1 MNANT
6 APALLQLQD
15 LLQELRANAQGRP
28 ELEALCQSLDR
39 RYLEVDEGLTRSV
52 LRFHS
57 ATQSLQ
63 ALMSLLLSCPENKTL
78 NCDQIVA
85 LLEPVRQELQAGH
98 RLICEVM

>member
-1 MNANT
+1 MNAQAT
-6 APALLQLQD
+6 PVLLQLQD

-28 ELEALCQSLDR
+28 ELEALCRKLDR

-63 ALMSLLLSCPENKTL
+63 ALMSLLLSCPDTKTL
-78 NCDQIVA
+78 NGEQIAA
-85 LLEPVRQELQAGH
+85 LLEPVRQELQAAH
-98 RLICEVM
+98 KLICKVM